1 MASRLIKMSKRVNF
15 SIDCA
20 CRAVKTAKN
29 QLAPPQICP
38 DPLGDPMY
46 VESLGLVWS
55 FIERGHVMKGLPT
68 I

>member
-1 MASRLIKMSKRVNF
+1 MASRLIKMSKPVIF

-29 QLAPPQICP
+29 HLAPLQICP

-55 FIERGHVMKGLPT
+55 FIESGHVTKGLPT